1 MLNPSTADERIL
13 DPTVRRCTG
22 YAMAWGFGSIEIVNL
37 FALRSTDP
45 AELYRADDPVGPD
58 NDLSILWCASSC
70 TIAVAA
76 WGTHGQHLDRG
87 REVVEM
93 LRGKVALKYLRLT
106 KSGEPNHPLYL
117 PKDLK
122 PRDY

>member
-13 DPTVRRCTG
+13 DPTVRRCVG

-45 AELYRADDPVGPD
+45 SELYHADDPVGPD
-58 NDLSILWCASSC
+58 NDLAVLWCASCCS
-70 TIAVAA
+70 IAVAA

-87 REVVEM
+87 REVVE
-93 LRGKVALKYLRLT
+93 LLKGKAALKYLRLT